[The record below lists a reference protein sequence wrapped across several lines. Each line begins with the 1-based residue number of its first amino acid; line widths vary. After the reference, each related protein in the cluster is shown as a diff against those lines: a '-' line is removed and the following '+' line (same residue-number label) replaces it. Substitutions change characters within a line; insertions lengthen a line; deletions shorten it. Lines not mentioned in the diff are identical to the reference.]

1 MKVAYIL
8 ERYPVLSQTFLR
20 REIAGL
26 RAHDVQ
32 VEIHT
37 LFSVEWREWFNVPV
51 ELARRPALLR
61 EGVRWLRK
69 CPPNNWENFW
79 STVWAALFAFA
90 RARRVRTNPPD
101 VLHGVWATG
110 PATAAAILSRLCG
123 VPFSFGAHAY
133 DVYRHGGDAFL
144 TPKLKSAAF
153 VHTTTA
159 TTASLLRARCPEAR
173 IVIARRGL
181 EELPPVRN
189 GLREAGPLRLLS
201 VGRLVPKKGHALQL
215 TACAELRRRGVPVQA
230 RIVGDGPLL
239 TELKSQIVQLG
250 LTGAVELPGEVA
262 PEKMSEQYRWADVL
276 WHTGVVDAEGDRD
289 GLPNVIPEAWAHGL
303 AVVSSDAGGAAEAV
317 AALTVPAGDAPALVA
332 AVEQL
337 SRDAALRQR
346 LGENGRRWVEENFLI
361 SRNAEIL
368 ARAFHDVARQ

>member
-1 MKVAYIL
+1 
-8 ERYPVLSQTFLR
+8 
-20 REIAGL
+20 
-26 RAHDVQ
+26 
-32 VEIHT
+32 
-37 LFSVEWREWFNVPV
+37 
-51 ELARRPALLR
+51 
-61 EGVRWLRK
+61 
-69 CPPNNWENFW
+69 
-79 STVWAALFAFA
+79 
-90 RARRVRTNPPD
+90 
-101 VLHGVWATG
+101 
-110 PATAAAILSRLCG
+110 
-123 VPFSFGAHAY
+123 
-133 DVYRHGGDAFL
+133 VYRHGGDAFL
-144 TPKLKSAAF
+144 TAKLKSATF
-153 VHTTTA
+153 VHTTTS
-159 TTASLLRARCPEAR
+159 TTASLLRTRCPEAR

-181 EELPPVRN
+181 EELPAPRN
-189 GLREAGPLRLLS
+189 GSHPAGPLRLLS

-215 TACAELRRRGVPVQA
+215 AACAELRRRGVPVQA
-230 RIVGDGPLL
+230 RIVGHGPMSE
-239 TELKSQIVQLG
+239 ELKSQITRLG
-250 LTGAVELPGEVA
+250 LTGQVELPGEVA